1 MLMITPVHFLIQ
13 YPITATINPPNERY
27 TINSGDPVP
36 MENERFLNAII
47 EYSTILAIS
56 LLQGE

>member
-1 MLMITPVHFLIQ
+1 MITPVHFLVQ
-13 YPITATINPPNERY
+13 YPIIATINPANEKY

-36 MENERFLNAII
+36 IENEKFLNAII

-56 LLQGE
+56 LL